1 MRKVNF
7 PFSFIIK
14 LIPALFLVFVFA
26 GCPYSSSVPVTET
39 GVEIPDEWL
48 GEWIDVSGNDPEN
61 RTTYFLSKLTG
72 NTFELKQITSSEYEP
87 NIYTGHFSLVNDV
100 MFINLKEEFSIGY
113 YLYRLDRAGSD
124 LVIKEITNNVTKE
137 FTTSD
142 ELREFINEYKHLDF
156 FYDVVNEKRLT
167 RIE

>member
-1 MRKVNF
+1 MKKIYSQL
-7 PFSFIIK
+7 SFIFKIIPVL
-14 LIPALFLVFVFA
+14 LIVILFS
-26 GCPYSSSVPVTET
+26 GCPYSSSVPISET
-39 GVEIPDEWL
+39 GVEIPDDLL

-61 RTTYFLSKLTG
+61 RTTYLLSKNSG

-100 MFINLKEEFSIGY
+100 MFINLKEDFSTGY

-124 LVIKEITNNVTKE
+124 IVIKEVTKNITKE
-137 FTTSD
+137 FTTSS
-142 ELREFINEYKHLDF
+142 ELREYMDEYMHLDF
-156 FYDVVNEKRLT
+156 FYNVDNERRLT